1 MRRYFFGVGS
11 IIVLVFF
18 LGSLLAGAEELKL
31 GRFDG
36 VTIKA
41 CLIGGGDYEKIYE
54 KFFPKFEE
62 LTGAKVKIV
71 YKGNG
76 FEIDKKMKLDFA
88 AKAIDYDVCWN
99 HTSFFSQYFDFV
111 EPLEKYFTEEELKD
125 FSPRIMQFAWKDG
138 HLWFIPRHADISAL
152 YYRTDIFNDPEVR
165 KKFREKYGY
174 ELRPPET
181 WDEFKEIAIF
191 LSNPPEL
198 YGTQFAGKEEAL
210 TGRFWDILMAYG
222 GKIIDENYKPAF
234 NGPEGVKAATILRD
248 LYQAG
253 AMPPGMVNF
262 LWDDVAANFANGTI
276 AMYTEW
282 YGWYSYFQDPTKSKV
297 AGKFDL
303 ARQPKGDAGIHSGW
317 AGAHAFSVTKFSKN
331 KEAAAALVKYIT
343 SYEPQ
348 LFEAHIGYIPV
359 RNSVFET
366 LKKEAESS
374 TDPLAKKRVELM
386 QLQINEDFTP
396 PPIIPEWIAIS
407 DILYPILQAI
417 ILGDKP
423 VKEGLDEAA
432 QKVEELLAEAGYYD

>member
-1 MRRYFFGVGS
+1 MKKFTWFM
-11 IIVLVFF
+11 IIVFGMLV
-18 LGSLLAGAEELKL
+18 LSGLSLAIAEELKL

-62 LTGAKVKIV
+62 LTGAKVEIV

-76 FEIDKKMKLDFA
+76 FDIDKKMKLDFA
-88 AKAIDYDVCWN
+88 AGTVDYDVCWN

-111 EPLEKYFTEEELKD
+111 EPLEKYFTEEELAD

-152 YYRTDIFNDPEVR
+152 YYRTDIFNDPEIR
-165 KKFREKYGY
+165 KKFKEKYGY
-174 ELRPPET
+174 DLRPPET
-181 WDEFKEIAIF
+181 WEEFKEIALF
-191 LSNPPEL
+191 LNNPPEI

-210 TGRFWDILMAYG
+210 SGRFWDILMAYG
-222 GKIIDENYKPAF
+222 GKILDENYKPAF
-234 NGPEGVKAATILRD
+234 NGPEGIKAATLLRD

-262 LWDDVAANFANGTI
+262 LWDDVAANWANGTI

-282 YGWYSYFQDPTKSKV
+282 YGWYSYFQNPEASKV

-348 LFEAHIGYIPV
+348 LFEGQIGYIPV

-366 LKKEAESS
+366 LKKEAENSP
-374 TDPLAKKRVELM
+374 DPLAKKRLELM

-396 PPIIPEWIAIS
+396 PPIVPEWIPIS
-407 DILYPILQAI
+407 NILYPTLQAI
-417 ILGDKP
+417 MLGDKT
-423 VKEGLDEAA
+423 VEEGLNEAA
-432 QKVEELLAEAGYYD
+432 KKVEELMAEAGYYD

>member
-1 MRRYFFGVGS
+1 
-11 IIVLVFF
+11 
-18 LGSLLAGAEELKL
+18 
-31 GRFDG
+31 
-36 VTIKA
+36 
-41 CLIGGGDYEKIYE
+41 
-54 KFFPKFEE
+54 
-62 LTGAKVKIV
+62 
-71 YKGNG
+71 
-76 FEIDKKMKLDFA
+76 
-88 AKAIDYDVCWN
+88 
-99 HTSFFSQYFDFV
+99 
-111 EPLEKYFTEEELKD
+111 
-125 FSPRIMQFAWKDG
+125 
-138 HLWFIPRHADISAL
+138 
-152 YYRTDIFNDPEVR
+152 
-165 KKFREKYGY
+165 
-174 ELRPPET
+174 
-181 WDEFKEIAIF
+181 
-191 LSNPPEL
+191 
-198 YGTQFAGKEEAL
+198 
-210 TGRFWDILMAYG
+210 
-222 GKIIDENYKPAF
+222 
-234 NGPEGVKAATILRD
+234 
-248 LYQAG
+248 
-253 AMPPGMVNF
+253 MVNF